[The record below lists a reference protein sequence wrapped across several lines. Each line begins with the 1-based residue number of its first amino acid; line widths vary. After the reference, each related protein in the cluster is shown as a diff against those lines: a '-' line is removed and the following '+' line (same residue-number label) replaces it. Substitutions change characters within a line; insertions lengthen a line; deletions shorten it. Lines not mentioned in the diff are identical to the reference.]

1 METLAKTAMI
11 NKQFKTLRQSLS
23 LTCREVAERLNVSL
37 SLVKSWEAGRRSISP
52 VHAKLICNEFNVN
65 ESWLTSGKGS
75 MNTGVCLQDVIMSY
89 NVAVF
94 GSLPAKKREATLR
107 FLARYILDHG
117 EGVRDNVSDEVLNLC
132 RSYLQI
138 HNRQVGENFNSQD
151 I

>member
-1 METLAKTAMI
+1 MAISTKTAKI
-11 NKQFKTLRQSLS
+11 NKQFKTLRRSLS
-23 LTCREVAERLNVSL
+23 LTCREVAERLSVSL
-37 SLVKSWEAGRRSISP
+37 SLVKSWEAGRRSISA

-65 ESWLTSGKGS
+65 ESWLISGKGS
-75 MNTGVCLQDVIMSY
+75 MNAGVCLQDVIMSY

-94 GSLPAKKREATLR
+94 SSLSAKKREATLR

-117 EGVRDNVSDEVLNLC
+117 EGVRDDVSDEVLDLC

-138 HNRQVGENFNSQD
+138 HNRQFNENFNSQD